1 MIRRLLYAYI
11 HAGNIMV
18 DAASDMARM
27 PLVPATLALALLG
40 NDNKEDTC
48 GCTDCSALSP

>member
-1 MIRRLLYAYI
+1 MIRRLLAAYV

-27 PLVPATLALALLG
+27 PLVPATLALALISRPE
-40 NDNKEDTC
+40 EDTC
-48 GCTDCSALSP
+48 DCIYCSG